1 MEVCGE
7 TFKVYCGSLKC
18 DCVIKDLRLCIL
30 EKLKLNSGTGLIII
44 KANIELSKKEI
55 KKSSQKLFQKHYC
68 LDDHTVIGDCGFLLL
83 KDVKCISI

>member
-7 TFKVYCGSLKC
+7 TFKVYCGSLNC

-44 KANIELSKKEI
+44 KAKIELSKKEI
-55 KKSSQKLFQKHYC
+55 KNLSRNFFRNIIALMITQ
-68 LDDHTVIGDCGFLLL
+68 
-83 KDVKCISI
+83 

>member
-44 KANIELSKKEI
+44 KAKIELSKKEI
-55 KKSSQKLFQKHYC
+55 KNLSRNFFRNIIALMITQ
-68 LDDHTVIGDCGFLLL
+68 
-83 KDVKCISI
+83 